1 MPVGKLT
8 ATERKQEIKPQITPS
23 IIAKMKY
30 KDKLNKKFIKSKNM
44 EIKTQVN
51 KIKTEITPLTGRNR
65 VKYCKYTFQA
75 WQLLPK

>member
-1 MPVGKLT
+1 
-8 ATERKQEIKPQITPS
+8 
-23 IIAKMKY
+23 MKY
-30 KDKLNKKFIKSKNM
+30 KDKLNKKFIKSKSM